1 MWLILQLLGSPVQ
14 SLNAVCVQAKV
25 KIKED
30 QVADL
35 QEALKTQQAETDQ
48 AKQELT
54 STLSTAE
61 RLKEGFKKE
70 RADWATEKAGLTKRA
85 ENAEAALKPVVDE
98 LKAVQRQIHS
108 MTAAIFGK
116 LLVTSVINL
125 NLLYYKSGLRPFQ
138 FCL

>member
-1 MWLILQLLGSPVQ
+1 M
-14 SLNAVCVQAKV
+14 QAEV
-25 KIKED
+25 KIRENRI
-30 QVADL
+30 ADL
-35 QEALKTQQAETDQ
+35 QEALKTQQAETDK

-54 STLSTAE
+54 SALSTAE

-98 LKAVQRQIHS
+98 LMAVQRQIHS

-125 NLLYYKSGLRPFQ
+125 NPLYRKSGLRPFQ
-138 FCL
+138 SCCRHTYWALRK

>member
-1 MWLILQLLGSPVQ
+1 MQ
-14 SLNAVCVQAKV
+14 SLNTVCVQAEV

-30 QVADL
+30 RVADL
-35 QEALKTQQAETDQ
+35 QEALKTQQAETDK

-54 STLSTAE
+54 SALSTAE

-98 LKAVQRQIHS
+98 LTAVQRQIHS

-125 NLLYYKSGLRPFQ
+125 NLLYRKSGLRPFQ
-138 FCL
+138 SCCRHTYWALRK

>member
-1 MWLILQLLGSPVQ
+1 M
-14 SLNAVCVQAKV
+14 QAEI

-30 QVADL
+30 RIADL
-35 QEALKTQQAETDQ
+35 QEALKTQQAETDK
-48 AKQELT
+48 AKEELT
-54 STLSTAE
+54 SALNTTE
-61 RLKEGFKKE
+61 RLKKNFKKE
-70 RADWATEKAGLTKRA
+70 QADWATDKAGLTKRA

-98 LKAVQRQIHS
+98 LTAVQRQIHS

-125 NLLYYKSGLRPFQ
+125 NLLYHKSGLRPFQ

>member
-1 MWLILQLLGSPVQ
+1 MQ
-14 SLNAVCVQAKV
+14 SLNDVCVQAEV

-30 QVADL
+30 RVADL
-35 QEALKTQQAETDQ
+35 QEALKTQQAETDK

-54 STLSTAE
+54 SALSTVE

-70 RADWATEKAGLTKRA
+70 RADWATKKAGLTKRA

-98 LKAVQRQIHS
+98 LTAVQRQIHS

-116 LLVTSVINL
+116 LLVTSVMNL
-125 NLLYYKSGLRPFQ
+125 NLLYPKSGLRPFQ
-138 FCL
+138 SCCRHTYWALRK

>member
-1 MWLILQLLGSPVQ
+1 M
-14 SLNAVCVQAKV
+14 QAEV

-30 QVADL
+30 RIADL
-35 QEALKTQQAETDQ
+35 QEALKTQQAETDK

-54 STLSTAE
+54 SALSTAE
-61 RLKEGFKKE
+61 RLKENFKKE
-70 RADWATEKAGLTKRA
+70 RSDWATEKAGLTKRA

-98 LKAVQRQIHS
+98 LTAKRQIHS

-125 NLLYYKSGLRPFQ
+125 NLLYRKSGLRPFQ
-138 FCL
+138 SFCRHTYWALRK

>member
-1 MWLILQLLGSPVQ
+1 M
-14 SLNAVCVQAKV
+14 QAEV
-25 KIKED
+25 RIKD
-30 QVADL
+30 DRIADL
-35 QEALKTQQAETDQ
+35 QEALKTQQVETDK

-54 STLSTAE
+54 SALSTVE

-70 RADWATEKAGLTKRA
+70 RADWATEKVGLTKRA

-98 LKAVQRQIHS
+98 LTAIQRQIHS

-116 LLVTSVINL
+116 LLVTFVINL
-125 NLLYYKSGLRPFQ
+125 NLLYCKSGLRPFQ

>member
-1 MWLILQLLGSPVQ
+1 M
-14 SLNAVCVQAKV
+14 QAEI

-30 QVADL
+30 RIADL
-35 QEALKTQQAETDQ
+35 QEALKTQQAETDK

-54 STLSTAE
+54 SALSTAE

-70 RADWATEKAGLTKRA
+70 RADWATEKAGLIKRA

-98 LKAVQRQIHS
+98 LTAVQRQIHS

-125 NLLYYKSGLRPFQ
+125 NLLYRKSGLRPFQ
-138 FCL
+138 SCCRHTYWALRK